1 MRAACVV
8 FAIASVIPSAA
19 LAQARGACEQRPA
32 IGAAAALWMTRAQ
45 VDPTLAN
52 SGTNGLARTGR
63 LGPQFA
69 VHAFVPVSTRW
80 NVTPEFSGGVS
91 DVEVYRD
98 AAGNYIPDVPAGR
111 LSTQRLTV
119 GVMRRAPA
127 HRSACLY
134 AGFRVGGY
142 RFSYQ
147 DVTTIS
153 PGVSL
158 TIGGDI
164 PMAPRIVLFVDV
176 DLDIAVT
183 KTESPAIDAAVAGPR
198 PIVGLRY
205 RF

>member
-1 MRAACVV
+1 
-8 FAIASVIPSAA
+8 
-19 LAQARGACEQRPA
+19 
-32 IGAAAALWMTRAQ
+32 MTRAQ

-52 SGTNGLARTGR
+52 SGTNGLAKTGR
-63 LGPQFA
+63 LGPQIA
-69 VHAFVPVSTRW
+69 VHAFLPVSTRW
-80 NVTPEFSGGVS
+80 NVTPEFSAGGS

-98 AAGNYIPDVPAGR
+98 AAGNSIPDLPAGR

-127 HRSACLY
+127 HRTACLY
-134 AGFRVGGY
+134 AGFRVGVY

-147 DVTTIS
+147 DVTTTS

-164 PMAPRIVLFVDV
+164 PIAARIVLFVDV
-176 DLDIAVT
+176 DLDIAIT
-183 KTESPAIDAAVAGPR
+183 KTESPVIDSAVAGPR